1 MVELCIS
8 LQGLTEL
15 DVMVRVLT
23 LLGECQRWCVLR
35 VQVRIAISR
44 AVHTN

>member
-1 MVELCIS
+1 MAGLCIS
-8 LQGLTEL
+8 LLGLAES

-23 LLGECQRWCVLR
+23 LLGECQRWHVQR
-35 VQVRIAISR
+35 VQVRVAISG

>member
-8 LQGLTEL
+8 LQGFAEL

-23 LLGECQRWCVLR
+23 LLGECQRWRVQR
-35 VQVRIAISR
+35 VQVRVAISG